1 MAAGRKKGIKAAA
14 QDNFIAPDAPT
25 IGAVTN
31 VGTGRAFN
39 NGSATVA
46 FTAPTTGNTVGI
58 TSYTATSSPGGFTG
72 SGASSPITVTGLQSN
87 TAYTFTVTAT
97 NAFGTSSASSAS
109 SSITATTVPATPAAP
124 TITSV
129 SQTSTD
135 IVTWVAPATGGS
147 AITGYTWAS
156 NDSKTGSVGGSTLSA
171 NVAQEAG
178 TEQTYNVYAT
188 NANGNS
194 STSSNSTSF
203 TSFSFAPFSFTPFSP
218 FSFTPFS
225 PFSFT
230 PFSPFGFTP
239 FGFTPFG
246 FTPFGFTP
254 FSFAPFGPSYSEYSV
269 ARNTGV
275 LTVNGRKPA
284 SELQVGDKL
293 HAMNIPSE
301 NVLDWT
307 SWQSSDIVLN
317 SDNVV
322 ETEIVSINVHQADK
336 IYSIN
341 GDLYSESH
349 YILTKKDNIVKFT
362 RADQIDSTYSVYS
375 YAAHDFEAII
385 SVEAI
390 DYEETVYSINCEPY
404 DNFFTDNMLVFDTK
418 DQL

>member
-1 MAAGRKKGIKAAA
+1 MAGIRKGSKAAA

-25 IGAVTN
+25 IGTATN
-31 VGTGRAFN
+31 VGTGRAYN
-39 NGSATVA
+39 NGAISVTFTPATSGNA
-46 FTAPTTGNTVGI
+46 PATSFTASGYCSVHSTTHTV
-58 TSYTATSSPGGFTG
+58 T
-72 SGASSPITVTGLQSN
+72 GASSPLTITGFGSGVVT
-87 TAYTFTVTAT
+87 TITVTAT
-97 NAFGTSSASSAS
+97 NDYGTSAASAAS
-109 SSITATTVPATPAAP
+109 NSVTVTTVPQAP
-124 TITSV
+124 TIGTVTTSG
-129 SQTSTD
+129 D
-135 IVTWVAPATGGS
+135 APQGDTVPWTINATGGS
-147 AITGYTWAS
+147 ALTGHTVTSSDGPTY
-156 NDSKTGSVGGSTLSA
+156 V
-171 NVAQEAG
+171 VAGNIATKLVAETAG
-178 TEQTYNVYAT
+178 TAQYYYVYAT

-194 STSSNSTSF
+194 ANSANSNTVTTPSP
-203 TSFSFAPFSFTPFSP
+203 FSFAPFGFTPFA
-218 FSFTPFS
+218 
-225 PFSFT
+225 
-230 PFSPFGFTP
+230 PFGFTP

-254 FSFAPFGPSYSEYSV
+254 FSFTPFGFTPFGFAPFGPYYSEYSV

-349 YILTKKDNIVKFT
+349 YILTKKDNIIKFT
-362 RADQIDSTYSVYS
+362 RADQIDSTYFVYS